1 MCLFWPAAV
10 DLRKRNVR
18 ILTTMMMIKTTTMTT
33 TVTMMTM
40 TITITMTMTMMPRVC
55 VYRAWG
61 SG

>member
-1 MCLFWPAAV
+1 MTLCLFWPAAV

-18 ILTTMMMIKTTTMTT
+18 ILTTMVMTIATTMMMTI
-33 TVTMMTM
+33 TMMTM
-40 TITITMTMTMMPRVC
+40 TTRVC